1 MARNIIFDIDGTLA
15 DPKDRL
21 HFLEKKDWNS
31 FYDACLDDA
40 PIHHVIYLLQELK
53 KNHYIII
60 LTGRPERIKDKT
72 LQWLKANN
80 ISFDE
85 IYFRKDGDYR
95 PDYEIKEEMLKAL
108 NRSIWFAVDDRKQVV
123 DMFRRNNILC
133 LQCKDGDY

>member
-21 HFLEKKDWNS
+21 HFLKKKDWNS
-31 FYDACLDDA
+31 FYDDCLDDA
-40 PIHHVIYLLQELK
+40 PIHNVIYLLQELK
-53 KNHYIII
+53 KNHHIII
-60 LTGRPERIKDKT
+60 FTGRPERIKDKT
-72 LQWLKANN
+72 LLWLKANN

-95 PDYEIKEEMLKAL
+95 PDYEIKEEMLKNL

-123 DMFRRNNILC
+123 DMFRKNNILC

>member
-21 HFLEKKDWNS
+21 HFLKKKDWNS
-31 FYDACLDDA
+31 FYDDCLDDA
-40 PIHHVIYLLQELK
+40 PIHNVIYLLQELK
-53 KNHYIII
+53 KNHHIII
-60 LTGRPERIKDKT
+60 FTGRPERIKDKT
-72 LQWLKANN
+72 LLWLKANN
-80 ISFDE
+80 ISFNE

-95 PDYEIKEEMLKAL
+95 PDYEIKEEMLKTL

-123 DMFRRNNILC
+123 DMFRKNNILC

>member
-1 MARNIIFDIDGTLA
+1 MSRNIIFDIDGTLA

-53 KNHYIII
+53 KNHRIII

-85 IYFRKDGDYR
+85 IYFRKNGDYR
-95 PDYEIKEEMLKAL
+95 PDYEIKEEMLKTL
-108 NRSIWFAVDDRKQVV
+108 NCSIWFAVDDRKQVV
-123 DMFRRNNILC
+123 DMFRKNNILC

>member
-1 MARNIIFDIDGTLA
+1 MTRNIIFDIDGTLA

-53 KNHYIII
+53 KNHRIII
-60 LTGRPERIKDKT
+60 LTGRPERIRDKT

-95 PDYEIKEEMLKAL
+95 PDYEIKEEILKAL

>member
-31 FYDACLDDA
+31 FYDACLDDT

-53 KNHYIII
+53 KNHHIII

-95 PDYEIKEEMLKAL
+95 PDYEIKEEMLKTL

>member
-31 FYDACLDDA
+31 FYDACLDDV

-53 KNHYIII
+53 KNHHIII

-95 PDYEIKEEMLKAL
+95 PDYEIKEEMLKVL
-108 NRSIWFAVDDRKQVV
+108 NRPIWFAVDDRKQVV

>member
-1 MARNIIFDIDGTLA
+1 MTRNIIFDIDGTLA

-53 KNHYIII
+53 KNHRIII

-95 PDYEIKEEMLKAL
+95 PDYEIKEEILKTL

>member
-21 HFLEKKDWNS
+21 HFLEKKDWDS

-53 KNHYIII
+53 KNHRIII
-60 LTGRPERIKDKT
+60 LTGRPERIKNKT
-72 LQWLKANN
+72 LQWLKANK

-85 IYFRKDGDYR
+85 IYFRKDGDHR
-95 PDYEIKEEMLKAL
+95 PDYEVKEEMLKAL
-108 NRSIWFAVDDRKQVV
+108 NRPIWFAVDDRKQVV

>member
-21 HFLEKKDWNS
+21 HFLGNKDWDS

-53 KNHYIII
+53 KNHRIII

-85 IYFRKDGDYR
+85 IYFRKNGDYR
-95 PDYEIKEEMLKAL
+95 PDYEVKEEMLKAL
-108 NRSIWFAVDDRKQVV
+108 NRPIWFAVDDRKQVV
-123 DMFRRNNILC
+123 DMFRKNNILC

>member
-31 FYDACLDDA
+31 FYDACLNDA

-53 KNHYIII
+53 KNHRIII

-72 LQWLKANN
+72 LHWLKANN

-85 IYFRKDGDYR
+85 IYFRKNGDHR

-108 NRSIWFAVDDRKQVV
+108 NRPIWFAVDDRKQVV

>member
-53 KNHYIII
+53 KNHRIII

>member
-53 KNHYIII
+53 KNHRIII

-108 NRSIWFAVDDRKQVV
+108 NRPIWFAVDDRKQVV

>member
-21 HFLEKKDWNS
+21 HFLGNKDWDS

-53 KNHYIII
+53 KNHRIII
-60 LTGRPERIKDKT
+60 LTGRPGRIKDKT
-72 LQWLKANN
+72 LHWLKANN

-85 IYFRKDGDYR
+85 VYFRKDGDHR
-95 PDYEIKEEMLKAL
+95 PDYEVKEEMLKAL
-108 NRSIWFAVDDRKQVV
+108 NRPIWFAVDDRKQVV
-123 DMFRRNNILC
+123 DMFRKNNILC

>member
-31 FYDACLDDA
+31 FYDACLDDV
-40 PIHHVIYLLQELK
+40 PIHHVIYLLKKLK
-53 KNHYIII
+53 KNHHIII

>member
-1 MARNIIFDIDGTLA
+1 MSRNIIFDIDGTLA

-53 KNHYIII
+53 KNHRIII

>member
-1 MARNIIFDIDGTLA
+1 MTRNIIFDIDGTLA

-31 FYDACLDDA
+31 FYNACLDDI

-53 KNHYIII
+53 KNHRIII

-85 IYFRKDGDYR
+85 IYFRKNRDYR

-108 NRSIWFAVDDRKQVV
+108 NRPIWFAIDDRKQVV

>member
-21 HFLEKKDWNS
+21 HFLKKKDWNS
-31 FYDACLDDA
+31 FYNDCLDDA
-40 PIHHVIYLLQELK
+40 PIHNVIYLLQELK
-53 KNHYIII
+53 KNHHIII
-60 LTGRPERIKDKT
+60 FTGRPEQIKDKT
-72 LQWLKANN
+72 LLWLKANN

-95 PDYEIKEEMLKAL
+95 PDYEIKEEMLKNL
-108 NRSIWFAVDDRKQVV
+108 NRSIWFDVDNRKQVV
-123 DMFRRNNILC
+123 DMFRKNNILC